1 MNNENSNNET
11 QDVGIPAFNPE
22 AFMQS
27 ENVVV
32 GNKAVFTPNQEI
44 TQPPQEPKHVQPLPT
59 DPPKPELNDDEP
71 KVSYEQ
77 DFRTIKKKEPKEEE
91 VSDEQLQSIGKTLG
105 VEINSKEDL
114 EKLRS
119 QLAPKKEI
127 NSFTPNYDKLGLTD
141 EELKRVKHSENVL
154 SKINEFSDEDMLK
167 FQLKQV
173 DPEKYAD
180 EDELEFQI
188 GNLKDAGL
196 LKMQADSIR
205 KSVIDSAKV
214 QKDTILNSA
223 KEKKDA
229 IRSSELEQLESSI
242 KQYKDGFH
250 GISISPEKALEIYQK
265 VTDDSIFEDIESSQ
279 ANVAEMAMLWETR
292 DLIYKALDNPSLQ
305 PGIRKMFNELSN
317 VQVKTSTGSQV
328 LSNPNKFDPSA
339 FMSSESFKTT

>member
-1 MNNENSNNET
+1 MNTENSNNENN
-11 QDVGIPAFNPE
+11 DGGIPPFNPE

-32 GNKAVFTPNQEI
+32 GNKAVFTPNQSI
-44 TQPPQEPKHVQPLPT
+44 TQPPQEPKTIQPLPT
-59 DPPKPELNDDEP
+59 DPPQNQDTPQEP
-71 KVSYEQ
+71 KVTYEQ
-77 DFRTIKKKEPKEEE
+77 DFRSIEKKEVKEE
-91 VSDEQLQSIGKTLG
+91 VSDEQLETIGKTLG

-114 EKLRS
+114 EKLRT
-119 QLAPKKEI
+119 QLAPKKEV
-127 NSFTPNYDKLGLTD
+127 NNFSHSSYENLGLNED
-141 EELKRVKHSENVL
+141 ELKRVKHSENVL
-154 SKINEFSDEDMLK
+154 NKINDYSDEDMLK

-223 KEKKDA
+223 KEKRDA
-229 IRSSELEQLESSI
+229 IRSTELEQLESSI

-250 GISISPEKALEIYQK
+250 GISISPEKALEIYHK

-317 VQVKTSTGSQV
+317 VQVKKATGSQV

-339 FMSSESFKTT
+339 FMSSDGFKTT